1 MSLLMQAL
9 KKAERAKQNSL
20 HEDELEKPSEAYDQ
34 VLALAP
40 ADAAPLRPAPAA
52 APPAAPS
59 STLSLEPLADAPAPS
74 AGPAPGPGPTP
85 TPTPA
90 PPATPQADPS
100 AAQPGAAPRPE
111 APRARSE
118 APPARPRPAAGA
130 SRSKTPP
137 RGPISV
143 DPATVRLAVLLAIL
157 LLVAGSMAYW
167 YWRASNSP
175 GAGANLPGVPMP
187 LTDAPGSTGAAG
199 PILVLPGPGAAAPA
213 TAVATAPEYAPPEP
227 RHEARSPSA
236 AAEQQALIQA
246 AAQAAVAAQLA
257 QQPPPAQPSLPPVM
271 APDNSQIQ
279 VLRNAPAPQIH
290 PGVQQAYQALN
301 GGQLGTARQQ
311 YEAVL
316 QQDDSNRDALLGL
329 AAVAQRENQ
338 GAQAA
343 ALYVRLL
350 EINPDDGVALAGLI
364 GLRQGDVVQSEAKL
378 KAILARS
385 PDSGPVLF
393 ALGNV
398 YAKQRRWSEAQQQF
412 FRAYSAVPGNP
423 DYAFNLAVGLDRL
436 NQPKLAAT
444 YYQRALV
451 LAQTAPAAFDR
462 AVVQTRLRE
471 LGGAPTAAS
480 SAAPAD
486 PAIVI
491 IRQE

>member
-20 HEDELEKPSEAYDQ
+20 SDEELEKPSEAYDQ
-34 VLALAP
+34 VLELAP
-40 ADAAPLRPAPAA
+40 ADAPPPRPAPV
-52 APPAAPS
+52 APPPVQPAS
-59 STLSLEPLADAPAPS
+59 GLSLEPLADAPAPQPQPQAS
-74 AGPAPGPGPTP
+74 ASRPSPQPGPQQG
-85 TPTPA
+85 
-90 PPATPQADPS
+90 
-100 AAQPGAAPRPE
+100 AQPGPPPE
-111 APRARSE
+111 PPRARAE
-118 APPARPRPAAGA
+118 PPPARPRA
-130 SRSKTPP
+130 SRSNPP
-137 RGPISV
+137 PKGPTGPISV

-167 YWRASNSP
+167 YWRASTSP

-187 LTDAPGSTGAAG
+187 LTDAPGTAGVAG
-199 PILVLPGPGAAAPA
+199 PVVVAPA
-213 TAVATAPEYAPPEP
+213 ASGAMPEAPAPAPLPQEAP
-227 RHEARSPSA
+227 REQRQQAN
-236 AAEQQALIQA
+236 AAEQQAMIQA

-257 QQPPPAQPSLPPVM
+257 QQPPPAPPSLPPVA

-279 VLRNAPAPQIH
+279 VLRNDTAPQIN
-290 PGVQQAYQALN
+290 PGVQQAYQAFN
-301 GGQLGTARQQ
+301 SGQLGTARQQ

-316 QQDDSNRDALLGL
+316 QQDANNRDALLGL
-329 AAVAQRENQ
+329 AAVALRENQ

-398 YAKQRRWSEAQQQF
+398 YAKQRRWNEAQQQF

-444 YYQRALV
+444 YYQRALT
-451 LAQTAPAAFDR
+451 LAQTAPAAFDQ
-462 AVVQTRLRE
+462 AVVQARLRE
-471 LGGAPTAAS
+471 L
-480 SAAPAD
+480 AAPATT
-486 PAIVI
+486 PATIPP
-491 IRQE
+491 RQE

>member
-20 HEDELEKPSEAYDQ
+20 SDEELEKPSEAYDQ
-34 VLALAP
+34 VLELAP
-40 ADAAPLRPAPAA
+40 ADAPPPRPAPV
-52 APPAAPS
+52 APPPVQPAS
-59 STLSLEPLADAPAPS
+59 GLSLEPLADAPAPQPQPQAS
-74 AGPAPGPGPTP
+74 ASRPSPQPGPQQG
-85 TPTPA
+85 
-90 PPATPQADPS
+90 
-100 AAQPGAAPRPE
+100 AQPGPPPE
-111 APRARSE
+111 PPRARAE
-118 APPARPRPAAGA
+118 PPPARPRA
-130 SRSKTPP
+130 SRSNPP
-137 RGPISV
+137 PKGPTGPISV

-167 YWRASNSP
+167 YWRASTSP

-187 LTDAPGSTGAAG
+187 LTDAPGTAGSTG
-199 PILVLPGPGAAAPA
+199 PVLVLAAPGAAAPA
-213 TAVATAPEYAPPEP
+213 EPQPPALPPEAP
-227 RHEARSPSA
+227 AAQRQQTA
-236 AAEQQALIQA
+236 AAEQQAMLQA

-257 QQPPPAQPSLPPVM
+257 QMPPPAPPSLPPVM

-279 VLRNAPAPQIH
+279 VQRSAPAPQIA

-316 QQDDSNRDALLGL
+316 QQDPVNRDALLGL
-329 AAVAQRENQ
+329 AAVAQREQQ

-343 ALYVRLL
+343 SLYVRLL
-350 EINPDDGVALAGLI
+350 EINPDDGEALAGLI

-398 YAKQRRWSEAQQQF
+398 YAKQRRWNEAQQQF

-444 YYQRALV
+444 YYQRALA
-451 LAQTAPAAFDR
+451 LTQTAPAAFDR
-462 AVVQTRLRE
+462 AVVQARLRE
-471 LGGAPTAAS
+471 LGMPA
-480 SAAPAD
+480 AAPPGSD
-486 PAIVI
+486 PAII
-491 IRQE
+491 ITRQE

>member
-20 HEDELEKPSEAYDQ
+20 SDEELEKPSEAYDQ

-40 ADAAPLRPAPAA
+40 ADALPPRPAA
-52 APPAAPS
+52 ATAPVQTL
-59 STLSLEPLADAPAPS
+59 STLSLEPLGDSPAATPAPAPM
-74 AGPAPGPGPTP
+74 
-85 TPTPA
+85 PA
-90 PPATPQADPS
+90 PPDATP
-100 AAQPGAAPRPE
+100 AQPAQPATAQAAGPQPGQRAEPPRTRPE
-111 APRARSE
+111 
-118 APPARPRPAAGA
+118 PPAAKPRA
-130 SRSKTPP
+130 SRSNTPP
-137 RGPISV
+137 KGPTGPISV
-143 DPATVRLAVLLAIL
+143 DPATVRLAVLLAVL
-157 LLVAGSMAYW
+157 LLVAGSMAWW
-167 YWRASNSP
+167 YWRASTSP
-175 GAGANLPGVPMP
+175 GAGASLPGVPMP
-187 LTDAPGSTGAAG
+187 LTDAPGTAAAAG
-199 PILVLPGPGAAAPA
+199 PIVVLAAPGAGAAAADPSPQA
-213 TAVATAPEYAPPEP
+213 LPPELQQAP
-227 RHEARSPSA
+227 RQQIN

-257 QQPPPAQPSLPPVM
+257 QLPPPAPPSLPPIA

-279 VLRNAPAPQIH
+279 VLRTAPAPQIA

-316 QQDDSNRDALLGL
+316 QQDPANRDALLGL
-329 AAVAQRENQ
+329 AAVALRENQ

-343 ALYVRLL
+343 SLYVRLL
-350 EINPDDGVALAGLI
+350 EINPDDGEALAGLI

-378 KAILARS
+378 KAILARA

-398 YAKQRRWSEAQQQF
+398 YAKQRRWNEAQQQF

-444 YYQRALV
+444 YYQRALA

-462 AVVQTRLRE
+462 AVVQARLRE
-471 LGGAPTAAS
+471 LGMPMA
-480 SAAPAD
+480 AAPGGD
-486 PAIVI
+486 PAII
-491 IRQE
+491 ITRQE

>member
-20 HEDELEKPSEAYDQ
+20 SDEELEKPSEAYDQ
-34 VLALAP
+34 VLELAP
-40 ADAAPLRPAPAA
+40 ADAPPPRPAPV
-52 APPAAPS
+52 APPPVQPA
-59 STLSLEPLADAPAPS
+59 STLRLEPLPDAPAPQ
-74 AGPAPGPGPTP
+74 PE
-85 TPTPA
+85 
-90 PPATPQADPS
+90 PS
-100 AAQPGAAPRPE
+100 SAQPGPQAGPPPE
-111 APRARSE
+111 PPRARPE
-118 APPARPRPAAGA
+118 PPPAKPRA
-130 SRSKTPP
+130 SRSNPP
-137 RGPISV
+137 PKGPTGPISV

-167 YWRASNSP
+167 YWRASSSP

-187 LTDAPGSTGAAG
+187 LTDAPGTSGVAG
-199 PILVLPGPGAAAPA
+199 PIVVLPGAGGALPDAPA
-213 TAVATAPEYAPPEP
+213 PAPLPQDMP
-227 RHEARSPSA
+227 REQRQPAG
-236 AAEQQALIQA
+236 AAEQQAMIQA

-257 QQPPPAQPSLPPVM
+257 QLQPPAPPSLPPVA

-279 VLRNAPAPQIH
+279 VVRNDTAPQIN
-290 PGVQQAYQALN
+290 PGVQQAYHAFN
-301 GGQLGTARQQ
+301 GGQLGAARQQ
-311 YEAVL
+311 YESVL
-316 QQDDSNRDALLGL
+316 QQDANNRDALLGL

-343 ALYVRLL
+343 SLYVRLL

-378 KAILARS
+378 KAILART

-398 YAKQRRWSEAQQQF
+398 YAKQRRWNEAQQQF
-412 FRAYSAVPGNP
+412 FRAYSAAPGNP

-444 YYQRALV
+444 YYQRALT
-451 LAQTAPAAFDR
+451 LAQTAPAAFDQ

-471 LGGAPTAAS
+471 L
-480 SAAPAD
+480 AAPAPAAQAD
-486 PAIVI
+486 PAITI
-491 IRQE
+491 TPRQE

>member
-20 HEDELEKPSEAYDQ
+20 SDEELEKPSEAYDQ
-34 VLALAP
+34 VLELAP
-40 ADAAPLRPAPAA
+40 ADAPPPRPAPV
-52 APPAAPS
+52 APPPVQPAS
-59 STLSLEPLADAPAPS
+59 GLSLEPLADAPAPQPQAS
-74 AGPAPGPGPTP
+74 ASRPSPQPGPQQG
-85 TPTPA
+85 
-90 PPATPQADPS
+90 
-100 AAQPGAAPRPE
+100 AQPGPPPE
-111 APRARSE
+111 PPRARAE
-118 APPARPRPAAGA
+118 PPPARPRA
-130 SRSKTPP
+130 SRSNPP
-137 RGPISV
+137 PKGPTGPISV

-167 YWRASNSP
+167 YWRASTSP

-187 LTDAPGSTGAAG
+187 LTDAPGTGGVAGPVVVAPAAG
-199 PILVLPGPGAAAPA
+199 GAMPEAPA
-213 TAVATAPEYAPPEP
+213 PAPLPQEAPREQ
-227 RHEARSPSA
+227 RQQAN
-236 AAEQQALIQA
+236 AAEQQAMIQA

-257 QQPPPAQPSLPPVM
+257 QLPPPAPPSLPQVA

-279 VLRNAPAPQIH
+279 VLRNDTAPQIN
-290 PGVQQAYQALN
+290 PGVQQAYQAFN
-301 GGQLGTARQQ
+301 SGQLGTARQQ

-316 QQDDSNRDALLGL
+316 QQDANNRDALLGL
-329 AAVAQRENQ
+329 AAVALRENQ

-398 YAKQRRWSEAQQQF
+398 YAKQRRWNDAQQQF
-412 FRAYSAVPGNP
+412 FRAYSAAPGNP

-444 YYQRALV
+444 YYQRALT
-451 LAQTAPAAFDR
+451 LAQTAPAAFDQ

-471 LGGAPTAAS
+471 L
-480 SAAPAD
+480 AAPATT
-486 PAIVI
+486 PATTPP
-491 IRQE
+491 RQE

>member
-20 HEDELEKPSEAYDQ
+20 PDDELEKPSEAYDQ

-40 ADAAPLRPAPAA
+40 ADAMPPRPAPAVV
-52 APPAAPS
+52 PPAQAA
-59 STLSLEPLADAPAPS
+59 STLSLEPLGEPLAPPSAPAP
-74 AGPAPGPGPTP
+74 A
-85 TPTPA
+85 PTPA
-90 PPATPQADPS
+90 PGAG
-100 AAQPGAAPRPE
+100 AAQPAAAQAAGPQPGPRPE
-111 APRARSE
+111 PPRARAE
-118 APPARPRPAAGA
+118 PPPARPRA
-130 SRSKTPP
+130 SRSSTPP
-137 RGPISV
+137 KGPTGPISV

-157 LLVAGSMAYW
+157 LLVAGSMAWW
-167 YWRASNSP
+167 YWRASTSP

-187 LTDAPGSTGAAG
+187 LTDAPGTAGSTG
-199 PILVLPGPGAAAPA
+199 PVLVLAAPGAAAPA
-213 TAVATAPEYAPPEP
+213 EPQPPALPPEAP
-227 RHEARSPSA
+227 AAQRQQTA
-236 AAEQQALIQA
+236 AAEQQAMLQA

-257 QQPPPAQPSLPPVM
+257 QMPPPAPPSLPPVM

-279 VLRNAPAPQIH
+279 VQRSAPAPQIA

-316 QQDDSNRDALLGL
+316 QQDPVNRDALLGL
-329 AAVAQRENQ
+329 AAVAQREQQ

-343 ALYVRLL
+343 SLYVRLL
-350 EINPDDGVALAGLI
+350 EINPDDGEALAGLI

-398 YAKQRRWSEAQQQF
+398 YAKQRRWNEAQQQF

-444 YYQRALV
+444 YYQRALA

-462 AVVQTRLRE
+462 AVVQARLRE
-471 LGGAPTAAS
+471 LGMPA
-480 SAAPAD
+480 AAPPGSD
-486 PAIVI
+486 PAII
-491 IRQE
+491 ITRQE